1 MYLSQ
6 SVHDCLG
13 LALSIGHTK
22 QKYISMHIGQGIQ
35 RVSLLSY
42 LIIYAATL
50 IWNKLQWF
58 VNHLNCCYAVSTL
71 PFGITENWYTQH
83 YFIDECRKIQQHYF
97 KDLLREH

>member
-13 LALSIGHTK
+13 LASSIGHTK

-42 LIIYAATL
+42 LIIYAATV
-50 IWNKLQWF
+50 I
-58 VNHLNCCYAVSTL
+58 
-71 PFGITENWYTQH
+71 
-83 YFIDECRKIQQHYF
+83 
-97 KDLLREH
+97 